1 MQVKEVMSREVLAV
15 GRSMSLKE
23 ILRMFKDF
31 HVFPLV
37 PVVEEGN
44 RLVGVV
50 SFRNIIDA
58 FQYSNPDVLK
68 LIPFLDE
75 EESIFELDVPEDMGD
90 LILVED
96 IMDREY
102 LFIRED
108 AALEEVY
115 SLMKMHLK
123 EELPVVDRIG
133 RLVGRVGIFDI
144 VKSIFKESR
153 ILSE

>member
-115 SLMKMHLK
+115 S
-123 EELPVVDRIG
+123 
-133 RLVGRVGIFDI
+133 
-144 VKSIFKESR
+144 
-153 ILSE
+153 